1 MLLNLKTFVNIQQA
15 TGLPA
20 AFAAV
25 LLPWALLAA
34 SAAPSPSPWC
44 TDPAHP
50 AEVGMYGDMGSAAG
64 LVGVE
69 GDLPKDGDAA
79 ALFTQGVAHVF
90 GFNLVEALRN
100 FETAA
105 AISPECALCHWGVAV
120 SFSPN
125 INYYIENQT
134 RLNAAAKRALA
145 LADAQKPSLSDKAQ
159 RLIRAFAKL
168 IAPADNQDSP
178 DSPFRKAWS
187 EALCEDAEGELQ
199 AGTASTD
206 PDIDAFCASSLMA
219 LSPWNYYQGF
229 ASWPN
234 NVPMKPFL
242 LPAKSKLLG
251 AVHRGIGGGPHVFA
265 IHLLIHLLE
274 PSNAPE
280 SYRWEALGPTEM
292 LFGGSGGELVPA
304 QGHLTHMPAHLF
316 LRTGKYND
324 AVATSTVSTDDDNAR
339 YRSKCLNPYAYG
351 HNLKMYVANARL
363 AGRFGDALAHAR
375 KAILPESGEEFTP
388 NGAKICVDCAG
399 PGSPEVVLTLA
410 RFGKWSEILKE
421 PIPESWGLPDVV
433 GYNKAAF
440 RYARAAA
447 FWGLS
452 ARGKNKTLVAL
463 GDAEAKLCEKAAPQS
478 ASPAQAFNYT
488 IILPEQLRASRA
500 MHVDGDF
507 ATAIAHLRKVKEADD
522 ANMYLEPPRVWYP
535 RESV

>member
-1 MLLNLKTFVNIQQA
+1 
-15 TGLPA
+15 
-20 AFAAV
+20 
-25 LLPWALLAA
+25 
-34 SAAPSPSPWC
+34 
-44 TDPAHP
+44 
-50 AEVGMYGDMGSAAG
+50 
-64 LVGVE
+64 
-69 GDLPKDGDAA
+69 
-79 ALFTQGVAHVF
+79 
-90 GFNLVEALRN
+90 
-100 FETAA
+100 
-105 AISPECALCHWGVAV
+105 
-120 SFSPN
+120 
-125 INYYIENQT
+125 
-134 RLNAAAKRALA
+134 
-145 LADAQKPSLSDKAQ
+145 
-159 RLIRAFAKL
+159 
-168 IAPADNQDSP
+168 
-178 DSPFRKAWS
+178 
-187 EALCEDAEGELQ
+187 
-199 AGTASTD
+199 
-206 PDIDAFCASSLMA
+206 
-219 LSPWNYYQGF
+219 
-229 ASWPN
+229 
-234 NVPMKPFL
+234 MKPFL

-324 AVATSTVSTDDDNAR
+324 AVTTSTVSTDDDNAR

-410 RFGKWSEILKE
+410 RFGQWSEILDE
-421 PIPESWGLPDVV
+421 PIPESWGLPDVA
-433 GYNKAAF
+433 GYNEAAF

-452 ARGKNKTLVAL
+452 ARGKNNTLVAL

-478 ASPAQAFNYT
+478 ASPSQAFNYT

-535 RESV
+535 PRECLGALLATAPQGDGGGNVSEALSVFQEDLSQFVESPWSLFGAANAAQKLGLVALAKNYTERGNAAWSEADVDFKSPCRSFCEGRPAPFAGPLSCKSTVLIVIDLVSV